1 MREIHVFCVLIIVK
15 QHYEIL
21 KEQNTEL
28 LEERTKTY
36 DNYGYIKED
45 IHRLFVIES
54 NNTIDLKDREIALL
68 NRHIETLL
76 KKIEDYEN
84 KLKSVINDNK
94 SYRDEVERNLNFYK
108 KSRNSCEIEIN
119 NVDKLKNEEN
129 IYVLEK
135 YNEEQSSKKKKFS
148 ENVGNEKKIEM
159 LENPHEFANRN
170 NNLIKNDEETFSKS
184 LELIEK
190 ENNLKLKFEN
200 DYQISN
206 KTVAKPDDKLLN
218 TNIIIKENETLIKT
232 EMSTSDNILSGKI
245 KNN

>member
-94 SYRDEVERNLNFYK
+94 SYRDEVERNLNFYN

-119 NVDKLKNEEN
+119 NVDNSCK
-129 IYVLEK
+129 
-135 YNEEQSSKKKKFS
+135 
-148 ENVGNEKKIEM
+148 
-159 LENPHEFANRN
+159 
-170 NNLIKNDEETFSKS
+170 
-184 LELIEK
+184 
-190 ENNLKLKFEN
+190 
-200 DYQISN
+200 
-206 KTVAKPDDKLLN
+206 
-218 TNIIIKENETLIKT
+218 
-232 EMSTSDNILSGKI
+232 
-245 KNN
+245 